1 MHTLRTAFLLAL
13 SLTLY
18 AAPALAQNEPTTGA
32 TATFQIELAEGSNL
46 VSLPALPDS
55 MRVGAIVADVLPHLT
70 FVQDDAGH
78 YFIPAQGIDG
88 IGTWAWEEAYRITV
102 TAPTSFIVQGPAILP
117 EASPLLLDGYVGNWV
132 PYFRR
137 EPIAVE
143 EAFVSIAPSL
153 SRVEAADG
161 RFYQPGD
168 AASTLDSLHTGQG
181 YKLWVS
187 EPVTLTYPANPAPPE
202 DTTPP
207 SVPTGL
213 VASGGNG
220 SVVLDWNDNAEDDL
234 AGVPY
239 TVKRSGTAGGPYAPI
254 ASPGQSAYTDGT
266 VANGTTYYYVV
277 TAIDG
282 SGNESAPSVERAATP
297 QASTGLF
304 ALPASPTPTA
314 TDEAIGMRAM
324 FRDDPKGFNNHVSTA
339 YDGATTQGE
348 RLWLGIGGVD
358 YHYTHPAVAV
368 DPDGAGGIVTE
379 YVTSGGVLHDLPPL
393 GTQIGTSGYPSAL
406 YMSHEG
412 TDMGAVVKYPD
423 GSSAVHFLIMDGLG
437 APTTATDS

>member
-1 MHTLRTAFLLAL
+1 MYTLRTASLLAL

-18 AAPALAQNEPTTGA
+18 AATLYAAPALAQNGQPATGA
-32 TATFQIELAEGSNL
+32 PMTFQIELAEGSNL

-55 MRVGAIVADVLPHLT
+55 MRVGAIVADALPHLT
-70 FVQDDAGH
+70 LVQDDAGH
-78 YFIPAQGIDG
+78 YFVPAQGIDG
-88 IGTWAWEEAYRITV
+88 IGTWAWDEAYRITV
-102 TAPTSFIVQGPAILP
+102 TAPTSFVVQGPAILP

-181 YKLWVS
+181 YKIWVS

-202 DTTPP
+202 DTAPP
-207 SVPTGL
+207 SIPTGL

-220 SVVLDWNDNAEDDL
+220 SVVLDWDDNAEDDL

-254 ASPGQSAYTDGT
+254 ASVGQSAYSDGGLT
-266 VANGTTYYYVV
+266 NGATYYYVV
-277 TAIDG
+277 TATDE
-282 SGNESAPSVERAATP
+282 SGNESNASAAASATP
-297 QASTGLF
+297 QAPPQTGPF

-324 FRDDPKGFNNHVSTA
+324 YRDDPKGV
-339 YDGATTQGE
+339 
-348 RLWLGIGGVD
+348 
-358 YHYTHPAVAV
+358 
-368 DPDGAGGIVTE
+368 
-379 YVTSGGVLHDLPPL
+379 
-393 GTQIGTSGYPSAL
+393 
-406 YMSHEG
+406 
-412 TDMGAVVKYPD
+412 
-423 GSSAVHFLIMDGLG
+423 
-437 APTTATDS
+437 